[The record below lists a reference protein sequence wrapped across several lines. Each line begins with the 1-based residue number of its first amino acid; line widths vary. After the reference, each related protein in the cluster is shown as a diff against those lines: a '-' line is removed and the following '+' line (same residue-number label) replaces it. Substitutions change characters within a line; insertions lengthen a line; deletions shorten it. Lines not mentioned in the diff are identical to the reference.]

1 MAHARVLAATLA
13 VASLSLLP
21 GCLTLF
27 SKTEVIR
34 GDEQPRPIRFEN
46 PQAAEEFNKARKDR
60 SGSVGGTHLGVPF
73 VTLYAKDRR
82 LSENAHFNDCVARCD
97 TDQDGII
104 TYDVTLQPSELALRF
119 STSC

>member
-1 MAHARVLAATLA
+1 MVRARVLAAVLA
-13 VASLSLLP
+13 AVSISLLP

-27 SKTEVIR
+27 SKVEVVR

-46 PQAAEEFNKARKDR
+46 PQAAEEFNTARKER
-60 SGSVGGTHLGVPF
+60 SGSIGGTHLGVPF
-73 VTLYAKDRR
+73 ITLYSKDRR

-104 TYDVTLQPSELALRF
+104 TYDEAAIFAKAERW
-119 STSC
+119 

>member
-1 MAHARVLAATLA
+1 MVRARVFAAA
-13 VASLSLLP
+13 MSAASISLLP

-34 GDEQPRPIRFEN
+34 GDEQPRAIRYEN
-46 PQAAEEFNKARKDR
+46 PQAAEEFNNARKDR
-60 SGSVGGTHLGVPF
+60 SSTVGGTHLGVPF

-104 TYDVTLQPSELALRF
+104 TYDEAAIFARVKD
-119 STSC
+119 